1 MTSSL
6 QQEIFDW
13 VQTLPPWQQDLA
25 RRLAISDQLTA
36 EETGEVLELIL
47 DGAPAGGRA
56 CLLEMEDL
64 PSEEGAAAPVRLRA
78 LGDVQNINRL
88 APGQRLRFAPGLNVV
103 YGDTGAGKSGLTR
116 LLRHSCRSVKPGEV
130 LPNVF
135 GSGAGNGKQTARIF
149 AKAGEENVELELDLD
164 ERPPRLLSSISVFD
178 AACARVYVSEDNQ
191 IDFVPRPLVLFDRMV
206 RAQVAISARLRERSG
221 ALAGLVPDLDGFSPE
236 TEAGQLVAN
245 LSAAEA
251 AERATALAERATAL
265 AVLSERERT
274 ELQRLSEMEAD
285 LSSQHSAA
293 LEAAARRGALAL
305 QAAHAALDEAL
316 QAVGDDV
323 IAQARTIR
331 KSREETIA
339 AQRGLVREALS
350 DAPVQGTGEGSWKL
364 LWEAAKSFAASAGV
378 PFPDV
383 SDDARC
389 GLCQQELGEQARRR
403 FIAFEQFVCSDL
415 EGRLTHLRR
424 RAASLLQQAPE
435 PPALGAR
442 VQASLA
448 GIDDDEVAA
457 EMKAALSAY
466 ASRCAALTAWL
477 SEEQPD
483 GRLQEPLQP
492 LPGLKVISGAL
503 DAQAKL
509 AASHAELRDE
519 QKRRELLG
527 RLAELRDRVRL
538 AGRLDAVR
546 ERVEQLRRREQ
557 IAIAMRQL
565 DSQSISVTQRKLGM
579 QGITGDLRAALA
591 NELSQL
597 TPYSLR
603 VTVAGS
609 VRKGQIVVRV
619 KLDAKHCP
627 DGVAQVLSDGEQR
640 VLSMAFFL
648 AELAVSTN
656 RSAIVLDDPATS
668 LDQARREYLAQRL
681 VGESRDRQVIVFT
694 NDLAFLRLL
703 QSHARSE
710 GVSCHGQTLL
720 RAGEEVGIVNGEIEP
735 ELLDRH
741 KPEPHSVPDI
751 AAARRGLRLDAV
763 TSGITELVELS

>member
-36 EETGEVLELIL
+36 EEIEEVLELIL

-116 LLRHSCRSVKPGEV
+116 LLRHSCRSVKPGKV

-135 GSGAGNGKQTARIF
+135 GPGAGNGKQTARIF

-245 LSAAEA
+245 LSAAGA
-251 AERATALAERATAL
+251 AERATAL

-448 GIDDDEVAA
+448 GIDDDEVATVTR
-457 EMKAALSAY
+457 AALSAY
-466 ASRCAALTAWL
+466 ASRWAVLTAWL
-477 SEEQPD
+477 SEEEQPD
-483 GRLQEPLQP
+483 GRLEEPLQP
-492 LPGLKVISGAL
+492 PPGLKVISDAL

-527 RLAELRDRVRL
+527 RLAGLRDRARL
-538 AGRLDAVR
+538 ADRLDVVR
-546 ERVEQLRRREQ
+546 GCVEQLRRREQ

-619 KLDAKHCP
+619 KLDAKHCA

-668 LDQARREYLAQRL
+668 LDQVRCEYLAQRL
-681 VGESRDRQVIVFT
+681 AGESRERQVIVFT

-720 RAGEEVGIVNGEIEP
+720 RAGEEVGIVNGEMES

-741 KPEPHSVPDI
+741 KPELHSVPNI
-751 AAARRGLRLDAV
+751 AARRGSPLDAV
-763 TSGITELVELS
+763 TPELVELS

>member
-36 EETGEVLELIL
+36 EEIEEVLELIL

-116 LLRHSCRSVKPGEV
+116 LLRHSCRSVKPGKV

-245 LSAAEA
+245 LSAAGA
-251 AERATALAERATAL
+251 AERATAL

-285 LSSQHSAA
+285 LRSQHSAA
-293 LEAAARRGALAL
+293 LEAAARRGALVL

-339 AQRGLVREALS
+339 AQRGLVREALA

-448 GIDDDEVAA
+448 GIDDDEVATVTR
-457 EMKAALSAY
+457 AALSAY
-466 ASRCAALTAWL
+466 ASRWAVLTAWL
-477 SEEQPD
+477 SEEEQPD
-483 GRLQEPLQP
+483 GRLEEPLQP
-492 LPGLKVISGAL
+492 PPGLKVISDAL

-527 RLAELRDRVRL
+527 RLAGLRDRARL
-538 AGRLDAVR
+538 ADRLDVVR
-546 ERVEQLRRREQ
+546 GRVEQLRRREQ

-619 KLDAKHCP
+619 KLDAKHCA

-668 LDQARREYLAQRL
+668 LDQVRCEYLAQRL
-681 VGESRDRQVIVFT
+681 AGESRERQVIVFT

-720 RAGEEVGIVNGEIEP
+720 RAGEEVGIVNGEMES

-741 KPEPHSVPDI
+741 KPELHSVPNI
-751 AAARRGLRLDAV
+751 AARRGSPLDAV
-763 TSGITELVELS
+763 TPELVELS

>member
-36 EETGEVLELIL
+36 EEIEEVLELIL

-116 LLRHSCRSVKPGEV
+116 LLRHSCRSVKPGKV

-245 LSAAEA
+245 LSAAGA
-251 AERATALAERATAL
+251 AERATAL

-293 LEAAARRGALAL
+293 LEAAARRGALVL

-448 GIDDDEVAA
+448 GIDDDEVATVTR
-457 EMKAALSAY
+457 AALSAY
-466 ASRCAALTAWL
+466 ASRWAALTAWL
-477 SEEQPD
+477 SEEQLD
-483 GRLQEPLQP
+483 GRFEEPLQP
-492 LPGLKVISGAL
+492 PPGLKVISDAL
-503 DAQAKL
+503 DVQAKL

-527 RLAELRDRVRL
+527 RLAGLRDRVRL
-538 AGRLDAVR
+538 AGRLDVVR
-546 ERVEQLRRREQ
+546 GCVEQLRRREQ

-619 KLDAKHCP
+619 KLDAKHCA

-668 LDQARREYLAQRL
+668 LDQVRCEYLAQRL
-681 VGESRDRQVIVFT
+681 AGESRERQVIVFT

-720 RAGEEVGIVNGEIEP
+720 RAGEEVGIVNGEMES

-741 KPEPHSVPDI
+741 KPELHSVPNI
-751 AAARRGLRLDAV
+751 AARRGSPLDAV
-763 TSGITELVELS
+763 TPELVELS

>member
-13 VQTLPPWQQDLA
+13 IQTLPPWQQDLA
-25 RRLAISDQLTA
+25 RRLAINDRLTA
-36 EETGEVLELIL
+36 EEVDEVLELML
-47 DGAPAGGRA
+47 DDAPAAGRA

-64 PSEEGAAAPVRLRA
+64 PSEQGAAAPVRLRA

-116 LLRHSCRSVKPGEV
+116 LLRHSCRSVKPGDV

-135 GSGAGNGKQTARIF
+135 GPAAGNGKQTARIF

-206 RAQVAISARLRERSG
+206 RAQVAITARLRERSD
-221 ALAGLVPDLDGFSPE
+221 ALAGPVPDLDGFSPE

-245 LSAAEA
+245 LSAAGA
-251 AERATALAERATAL
+251 VERATAL

-305 QAAHAALDEAL
+305 QAARAALGEAL
-316 QAVGDDV
+316 QAVGDDA
-323 IAQARTIR
+323 IAQARTIH

-339 AQRGLVREALS
+339 AQRQLVREALA
-350 DAPVQGTGEGSWKL
+350 DAPVRGTGEGSWKL
-364 LWEAAKSFAASAGV
+364 LWDAAKRFAASAGSA
-378 PFPDV
+378 FPDV

-403 FIAFEQFVCSDL
+403 FVAFEQFVCSDL
-415 EGRLTHLRR
+415 EERLTRLRR
-424 RAASLLQQAPE
+424 RAASLLEQAPE

-457 EMKAALSAY
+457 ETRAALSAY

-477 SEEQPD
+477 SEEQPA

-538 AGRLDAVR
+538 AGRLDMVR

-565 DSQSISVTQRKLGM
+565 DSQSISFTQRKLGM
-579 QGITGDLRAALA
+579 QGITSDLRAALA
-591 NELSQL
+591 NELSRL

-619 KLDAKHCP
+619 KLDAKHCA

-640 VLSMAFFL
+640 VLSLAFFL
-648 AELAVSTN
+648 AELAAGTN
-656 RSAIVLDDPATS
+656 RSAIVLDDPVTS
-668 LDQARREYLAQRL
+668 LDQARREYVAQRL

-703 QSHARSE
+703 QSQARSE

-735 ELLDRH
+735 ELPGRH
-741 KPEPHSVPDI
+741 KPELHSVPDI